1 MLSAIFSIDSFS
13 DTRWEPEVLSRVLLP
28 RRILLYFLIIPL
40 PLLLNPFPEP
50 EKPTGDRPMMLF
62 EEGTLLLGF
71 LLLWK
76 TTAECLPESRLPT
89 STLTSFLSRPSIFEA
104 TRTAAALPSR

>member
-28 RRILLYFLIIPL
+28 RRILLYFLIIPV

-50 EKPTGDRPMMLF
+50 EKPTGDRPMMFF